1 MLATL
6 RQIVL
11 EFSQEAELQNAL
23 ERMVFG
29 VKKAM
34 QTDCCSIYLADYH
47 QQHFVLMASDGLAKS
62 SLGHSCVG
70 FSEGLV
76 GLVGQR
82 EEPINIADAH
92 KHKDFVHAPE
102 VEEDDFN
109 AFLGTPIIHQRKVLG
124 ILAIQQKESRH
135 FTENDEAFLVTLSA
149 QLAGA
154 LANAEVK
161 NQLNLQAEQSP
172 GVKQLQGI
180 AGAPGIALSEIV
192 VCQPQADLAA
202 VSLKKVTDSKKQLQ
216 RFEQAVDKTRIEFNA
231 LSCKLG
237 ESIDDDSLAIFD
249 VYKQLLD
256 QANLGQEVAAK
267 ISQGWRADSALK
279 LVIEHYISQFEAIED
294 SYFRERAS
302 DIRDLGTRLLV
313 NVQQQAKEELVFP
326 SEFILLAQDVTASMV
341 AQYQHQ
347 GLLGVISLSGSNNS
361 HAAILAR
368 ALGLPAIMGV
378 NALVLGRLHQ
388 QQAII
393 DGYSG
398 ELFIN
403 PDENLVQEYQ
413 YLLSQEKALTDKV
426 VEVAQLPCITKD
438 GRAIEVML
446 NAGLSAGFENC
457 TQLGAVGIGLYRTEI
472 PFMNRHCFPSEQE
485 QTQLYRKVLQ
495 SFPKQS
501 VTMRTLDVGG
511 DKSLPY
517 FPIVEENPFLG
528 WRGIR
533 ITLDHPEIFL
543 LQIRAMLRANQGFNN
558 LEIMLPMI
566 SSVEEVDDAIRLIN
580 QAFFELKSELKAELT
595 AELTSQS
602 LESENN
608 DKSATDLTNELAA
621 QQAVQK
627 AQVIADKLVRPRI
640 GIMLEVPSVIFQ
652 MEALAKRVDFFSVG
666 SNDLTQYLLAV
677 DRNNSQV
684 ANLYDAF
691 HPAVLNALNSLAKQA
706 TQHLTPISLCG
717 ELASQPAGAIL
728 LLAMGFDKISMNG
741 HNVPRIKWV
750 IRHIS
755 FEQAQEILDNTLM
768 LTTAQK
774 VHSYLNEQL
783 EVLGLGGFIRA
794 GA

>member
-1 MLATL
+1 MLTTL
-6 RQIVL
+6 RRIVL

-23 ERMVFG
+23 ERMVYS

-34 QTDCCSIYLADYH
+34 KTDCCSIYLADYH
-47 QQHFVLMASDGLAKS
+47 QQHFLLMASDGLAKMS
-62 SLGHSCVG
+62 QGQSCIG

-82 EEPINIADAH
+82 EEPLNIADAQQH
-92 KHKDFVHAPE
+92 QDYIHAPE
-102 VEEDDFN
+102 VEEDEFN

-124 ILAIQQKESRH
+124 ILAIQQKNSRH

-154 LANAEVK
+154 LANAEIKSLLNHQQEK
-161 NQLNLQAEQSP
+161 NQ
-172 GVKQLQGI
+172 GVKQLHGI
-180 AGAPGIALSEIV
+180 AGAPGIALSEII

-202 VSLKKVTDSKKQLQ
+202 VSLKKSPDRQKQLL
-216 RFEQAVDKTRIEFNA
+216 RFEQAVEKTREEFNL
-231 LSCKLG
+231 LSSKLS

-256 QANLGQEVAAK
+256 QANLGKEVAAK
-267 ISQGWRADSALK
+267 IALGWRADSALK

-313 NVQQQAKEELVFP
+313 NIQQQATEELILP
-326 SEFILLAQDVTASMV
+326 SEFILLAQDVSASMV

-347 GLLGVISLSGSNNS
+347 GLLGIISLSGSNNS
-361 HAAILAR
+361 HSAILAR
-368 ALGLPAIMGV
+368 SLGLPAIMGV
-378 NALVLGRLHQ
+378 NATVLSQLHQ

-403 PDENLVQEYQ
+403 PDDSLIQEYQ

-426 VEVAQLPCITKD
+426 MEVAHLPCITLD
-438 GRAIEVML
+438 GRAIEVLL
-446 NAGLSAGFENC
+446 NAGLSAGFEHSAK
-457 TQLGAVGIGLYRTEI
+457 LGALGIGLYRTEI
-472 PFMNRHCFPSEQE
+472 PFMNRNCFPSEQE
-485 QTQLYRKVLQ
+485 QTQLYRKVLKA
-495 SFPKQS
+495 FPKHG

-517 FPIVEENPFLG
+517 FPINEENPFLG

-543 LQIRAMLRANQGFNN
+543 VQVRAMLRANQGLNN

-566 SSVEEVDDAIRLIN
+566 SGVEEVDEAIRLIN

-595 AELTSQS
+595 RDITTELMSV
-602 LESENN
+602 NN
-608 DKSATDLTNELAA
+608 ADGHLAL
-621 QQAVQK
+621 QQAQLK
-627 AQVIADKLVRPRI
+627 AQAISANLVRPKI
-640 GIMLEVPSVIFQ
+640 GIMLEVPAVIFQ

-691 HPAVLNALNSLAKQA
+691 HPAVLSALHSIAQQSA
-706 TQHLTPISLCG
+706 EHLTPISLCG

-728 LLAMGFDKISMNG
+728 LLAMGFDKMSMNG

-755 FEQAQEILDNTLM
+755 FEQAQIILDKTLT
-768 LTTAQK
+768 LTTAKQ

-783 EVLGLGGFIRA
+783 EVLGLGAFIRA
-794 GA
+794 GY

>member
-1 MLATL
+1 MLTTL

-11 EFSQEAELQNAL
+11 EFSQEAELQSAL
-23 ERMVFG
+23 ERMVCH

-34 QTDCCSIYLADYH
+34 ETDCCSIYLADYQ
-47 QQHFVLMASDGLAKS
+47 QQHFILMASDGLAVS
-62 SLGHSCVG
+62 SLGQSCIG

-82 EEPINIADAH
+82 EEPLNIANAQ
-92 KHKDFVHAPE
+92 KHQDFVHAPE

-149 QLAGA
+149 QLAGE

-161 NQLNLQAEQSP
+161 SLLSVQHEQSS
-172 GVKQLQGI
+172 GVKQLHGI

-202 VSLKKVTDSKKQLQ
+202 VSLKKSAETQKQQQ
-216 RFEQAVDKTRIEFNA
+216 RFDLAVEKTRAEFNA
-231 LSCKLG
+231 LSSRLS

-249 VYKQLLD
+249 VYTQLLAH
-256 QANLGQEVAAK
+256 ANLGQEVAEK
-267 ISQGWRADSALK
+267 IAQGWRADSALK
-279 LVIEHYISQFEAIED
+279 LVVQHYISQFEALDD

-313 NVQQQAKEELVFP
+313 NLQHQAREEQALP
-326 SEFILLAQDVTASMV
+326 DEFILLAQDVSASMV

-368 ALGLPAIMGV
+368 SLGLPAVMGV
-378 NALVLGRLHQ
+378 NAPVLSQLHQ

-403 PDENLVQEYQ
+403 PDDALIQEYQ
-413 YLLSQEKALTDKV
+413 YLLSQETALTEKV
-426 VEVAQLPCITKD
+426 MSVANLPCITQD
-438 GRAIEVML
+438 GRAIEVQL
-446 NAGLSAGFENC
+446 NAGLSAGFEHSA
-457 TQLGAVGIGLYRTEI
+457 QLGALGIGLYRTEI
-472 PFMNRHCFPSEQE
+472 PFMNSSCFPSELE
-485 QTQLYRKVLQ
+485 QTLLYRKVLQ
-495 SFPKQS
+495 VFPKHG

-517 FPIVEENPFLG
+517 FPITEENPFLG

-543 LQIRAMLRANQGFNN
+543 VQIRAMLRANQGLNN

-566 SSVEEVDDAIRLIN
+566 SNIEEVDEGIRLIN
-580 QAFFELKSELKAELT
+580 QAFFELKAELKAELT
-595 AELTSQS
+595 TQITG
-602 LESENN
+602 ESAVNSNKRVKITPEQAN
-608 DKSATDLTNELAA
+608 DKA
-621 QQAVQK
+621 QA
-627 AQVIADKLVRPRI
+627 ITDKLVRPKV

-691 HPAVLNALNSLAKQA
+691 HPAVLNALNTLAKQSA
-706 TQHLTPISLCG
+706 EHLTPISLCG

-728 LLAMGFDKISMNG
+728 LLAMGYDKISMNG

-750 IRHIS
+750 IRHIA
-755 FEQAQEILDNTLM
+755 FEQAEQILEHTLT
-768 LTTAQK
+768 LTTAKQ

-794 GA
+794 GC